1 VSLGDDVGVTSAQR
15 RRTKLHRWS
24 FWTALVGMIAVACSS
39 VSTATAPDSSNSAT
53 SAAPTTAAD
62 TTTEAAGADPTTTT
76 ADESAESTEAPTTT
90 PAALAGVVGGE
101 TVGDPYYPNIGNTGY
116 DVSNYDLDLR
126 IDTAG
131 ADQLDGVATISF
143 TATENVSQI
152 SFDLL
157 DLDVSGARLGDVA
170 VETETTGNKLRVQ
183 FPETL
188 PAGSD
193 HVLTVEYNG
202 NPQLIDSTT
211 RIGNIGWFDLGNNSV
226 AVGEPFGAQTWYP
239 VNDHPSDKA
248 TYSFTLDVPDAFV
261 GVANGVLT
269 SDSTAGDRRLTS
281 WEMTDP
287 MASYLATVTVG
298 EYLLI
303 DSDPAEDIEVFDAV
317 PPRLNNV
324 FDGDFGMTDEMIV
337 VFSDLFGPYPFDEYG
352 VMVIDGEFSFALET
366 QGRSIFSAAFVDGDG
381 SIERIV
387 AHEIAHQWFG
397 NHVSPATW
405 QDIWLNEGFASYAED
420 LWIEFGR
427 NGNPIELENRL
438 ITRAQQFPTPAP
450 GDPGPGSLFDPSVY
464 RRGGLTLHALRLQVG
479 DDVFFEILRT
489 WLDRF
494 GGGTA
499 STSDF
504 VALSEEIHGDEL
516 SDFFDAWLSEA
527 PLPPLP
533 NR

>member
-1 VSLGDDVGVTSAQR
+1 VAALLIAGCASAPSIAQSEPSDDAITEQRPQPSAPTPTGPTTSTSNAPAIDSSIVSSNPPVGV
-15 RRTKLHRWS
+15 
-24 FWTALVGMIAVACSS
+24 I
-39 VSTATAPDSSNSAT
+39 
-53 SAAPTTAAD
+53 
-62 TTTEAAGADPTTTT
+62 
-76 ADESAESTEAPTTT
+76 
-90 PAALAGVVGGE
+90 GGE

-143 TATENVSQI
+143 TATEDVSQI

-157 DLDVSGARLGDVA
+157 DLDVSGARLGDIA
-170 VETETTGNKLRVQ
+170 VETETTDNKLRVR

-188 PAGSD
+188 PSGSD
-193 HVLTVEYNG
+193 HVLTIDYNG
-202 NPQLIDSTT
+202 NPQLIDSST
-211 RIGNIGWFDLGNNSV
+211 RIGNIGWFDLGDNSV

-248 TYSFTLDVPDAFV
+248 TYSFTLDVPGQFV

-303 DSDPAEDIEVFDAV
+303 DSDPAVDIEVFDAV
-317 PPRLNNV
+317 PPRLSNV
-324 FDGDFGMTDEMIV
+324 FDGDFDMTDEMIV

-405 QDIWLNEGFASYAED
+405 QDIWLNEGFATYAED

-427 NGNPIELENRL
+427 NGDPATLENRL
-438 ITRAQQFPTPAP
+438 VERALVAQSPAP
-450 GDPGPGSLFDPSVY
+450 GDPGSASLFEPSVY
-464 RRGGLTLHALRLQVG
+464 RRGGLTLHALRLLVG
-479 DDVFFEILRT
+479 DDAFFEILRT

-499 STSDF
+499 STEDF
-504 VALSEEIHGDEL
+504 VALSEEIHGDDLSGFFNSWL
-516 SDFFDAWLSEA
+516 SDA
-527 PLPPLP
+527 PLPPIP
-533 NR
+533 TTR